1 MHVPCAVNTRTG
13 HTAHHV
19 LMAHNASGN
28 QSGDS
33 AQTWDS
39 VDSGQ
44 SDDIENALTGQ
55 GTSDREM
62 VADTQRDEADER
74 ESDTPEIS

>member
-1 MHVPCAVNTRTG
+1 MHVPCAVNTREG
-13 HTAHHV
+13 VTAHAGR
-19 LMAHNASGN
+19 MAHNASGN

-44 SDDIENALTGQ
+44 SDDIESSLTSQ

-62 VADTQRDEADER
+62 VADAQRNEADER

>member
-1 MHVPCAVNTRTG
+1 
-13 HTAHHV
+13 
-19 LMAHNASGN
+19 MAHNASGN

-39 VDSGQ
+39 VNSGQ
-44 SDDIENALTGQ
+44 SDDIESSLTGQ

-62 VADTQRDEADER
+62 VAETLRTEPRDEAE
-74 ESDTPEIS
+74 EAGEEE

>member
-1 MHVPCAVNTRTG
+1 
-13 HTAHHV
+13 
-19 LMAHNASGN
+19 MAHNASGN

-62 VADTQRDEADER
+62 VAESQRTEADER
-74 ESDTPEIS
+74 EDDTPEIS